1 MKKQIAF
8 CLAFIASFSVFGQ
21 AQQEIVLNKIYQNL
35 ALDKSNVIK
44 YSLKLDKG
52 GIYQF
57 SILQQGIAVYY
68 NLTDNLNNQVFESNT
83 PEDIDGYEKFEYK
96 PIKSQTFT
104 LTVKRFE
111 NSENTDSGKVTIV
124 VTSLN
129 KTEIVLREK
138 IKADL
143 ETENKKNVQT
153 IDIDHFW
160 EAYDNLKNCRTFADS
175 TNSFQKLYLDRATD
189 GLIDFIQVRD
199 FTAEKYVRLAAKYPK
214 FYSTIRKNT
223 YQTKKSE
230 AIIDSVFFKF
240 KQLYPNFK
248 PFKVCFAMGILNTG
262 GTISNNFVLIGTE
275 ITTSTSDVDLSEFD
289 GNEFSKNLAGK
300 DDIVQKIKGIIA
312 HECVHTQQKRPADT
326 GFIKCELLY
335 KVMREGFCDFIGELV
350 SGNKLGG
357 NHEYG
362 DKNEKQIW
370 TDLKNELCNQN
381 IGNWLYNYS
390 TVKEKPADL
399 GYYVGYKI
407 AQEYY
412 KNASDKNQAIVD
424 IIEMTDPIKFLELS
438 RYDQKPKQ

>member
-8 CLAFIASFSVFGQ
+8 CLALIASLSVLGQ
-21 AQQEIVLNKIYQNL
+21 SQQEIVFNKPYQNL

-52 GIYQF
+52 GIYKF

-68 NLTDNLNNQVFESNT
+68 SLADNLNNQVFESNT

-96 PIKSQTFT
+96 PMKSQTFT

-111 NSENTDSGKVTIV
+111 NSENTDAGKVTIL

-129 KTEIVLREK
+129 KTEIILREK

-143 ETENKKNVQT
+143 ETENKRNVQT

-160 EAYDNLKNCRTFADS
+160 EAYDNLKNCRILADS

-189 GLIDFIQVRD
+189 GLLDFIQVRD
-199 FTAEKYVRLAAKYPK
+199 FTAEKYVRLTAKYPK
-214 FYSTIRKNT
+214 FYATIRKNT

-262 GTISNNFVLIGTE
+262 GTT
-275 ITTSTSDVDLSEFD
+275 
-289 GNEFSKNLAGK
+289 
-300 DDIVQKIKGIIA
+300 
-312 HECVHTQQKRPADT
+312 
-326 GFIKCELLY
+326 
-335 KVMREGFCDFIGELV
+335 
-350 SGNKLGG
+350 
-357 NHEYG
+357 
-362 DKNEKQIW
+362 
-370 TDLKNELCNQN
+370 N
-381 IGNWLYNYS
+381 IPL
-390 TVKEKPADL
+390 
-399 GYYVGYKI
+399 
-407 AQEYY
+407 
-412 KNASDKNQAIVD
+412 
-424 IIEMTDPIKFLELS
+424 
-438 RYDQKPKQ
+438 